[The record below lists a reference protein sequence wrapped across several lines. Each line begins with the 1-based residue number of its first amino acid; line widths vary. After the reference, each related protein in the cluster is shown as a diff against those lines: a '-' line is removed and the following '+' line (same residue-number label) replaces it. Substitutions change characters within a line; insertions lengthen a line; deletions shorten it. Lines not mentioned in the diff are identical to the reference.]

1 MPFRKPAHPLV
12 RAARFA
18 LRALLTALKIFFFAA
33 LVLMPIPIFFKP
45 KVPSPDRRNQPTEV
59 RREE

>member
-1 MPFRKPAHPLV
+1 MLVRKRAHPLV

-18 LRALLTALKIFFFAA
+18 LCALLTGIKVLLLAA
-33 LVLMPIPIFFKP
+33 VVLMPIPIFFRP
-45 KVPSPDRRNQPTEV
+45 KVPSPSRRNLPTEV